1 MEVILKSEVHPTN
14 DKRKHRKNLM
24 EVILK
29 SEVHPTCT
37 PFLIQGE

>member
-29 SEVHPTCT
+29 SEVHPT
-37 PFLIQGE
+37 LQ